1 MYSDMIIQSLFLP
14 KSKCS
19 QFLLGKNE
27 TNSSA
32 SVRKTTT
39 TTTTTARLASIICG
53 SHLVG
58 VSLQAYLLIY
68 LATNVNAVAVKV
80 HLITK
85 LLLKLFKLFIKYI
98 SQNHVQIQEFLSG
111 VVVGSSPN

>member
-32 SVRKTTT
+32 SVRKTI
-39 TTTTTARLASIICG
+39 TTTARLASIICG

-80 HLITK
+80 HLITR
-85 LLLKLFKLFIKYI
+85 LLLKLFKLFIKYV